1 LFSILAK
8 YVQNGNVI
16 EESLGPVQTPD
27 MLDDGVSENYKKL
40 CQDIKNLGITSYPD
54 EVIVGKLIKYSGHL
68 NLTVRALL
76 CEQAQTSSL

>member
-1 LFSILAK
+1 MELYDQLVK
-8 YVQNGNVI
+8 
-16 EESLGPVQTPD
+16 L
-27 MLDDGVSENYKKL
+27 VSELNEDVTKFYDKGNKAAGTRVRKT

-54 EVIVGKLIKYSGHL
+54 EVIMEKLIKYSGHL